1 MAVEIEINGTRYTA
15 VNAAEES
22 TLQRIANILE
32 KSGGKTSGTTKNVD
46 AAAKKTSDT
55 LGVLSRETDKTTTS
69 TKKSGDSL
77 GLFEKQSKSATEG
90 IKKFGAGLAGSL
102 AQGAKG
108 LFSAQTAGQALEGAT
123 NAASGALSMIPF
135 VGGALGAAFGA
146 LAGQVT
152 ATFTAFEEITKSSSG
167 FGFSMLAMRDAANT
181 SGITLGQFT
190 DIMKESQEAM
200 SRFGGGTREGT
211 KIFSNSM
218 NNLLYKNRDL
228 SQQLVRMGMN
238 YKDQGVAMADYIG
251 QMAALGAN
259 VNNMDVDKVST
270 EMVKLTT
277 TTKALAQYN
286 GINADMMKKEIEAKQ
301 RDAKMRAALSG
312 LPAEMQQAGLAMS
325 AQLSKNFGPV
335 GDQLLKE
342 IMVHGTAVS
351 AETSLF
357 AQSNAEA
364 FALISNMAGQLK
376 SGSAD
381 LAEIP
386 NQIAALDPEK
396 QQAAAADM
404 AQAVGLTIGTS
415 VSNAYTNMAEQTLIP
430 QLDTAGKA
438 VNQTMNNIV
447 EDFKK
452 LKEPADYLTQLS
464 MSLTDIIQKF
474 KTVLETVTTNI
485 LKLFGEEQGTLTK
498 GIDEFGKWLTEV
510 SKPENIKQMF
520 EDFKK
525 WINDV
530 IAGWNNFRNSLLGQY
545 LFGDTGPKVGPGSG
559 SAEQLIEASGD
570 DMGPSAAAGGVIT
583 APDSGATFKN
593 FTFHGKEFILNES
606 QLSDI
611 ITSVLNQSKE
621 DAAVFGNSV
630 ASNLAQEQMII
641 GTAVSNEL
649 LQAQETQAS
658 SSTTDYNNRS
668 IEILENIHRVLE
680 DNLNELRRVNQN
692 I

>member
-146 LAGQVT
+146 LAAQVT

-259 VNNMDVDKVST
+259 VNNMNVDKVST

-381 LAEIP
+381 IAEIP

-404 AQAVGLTIGTS
+404 AQVVGLTIGTS
-415 VSNAYTNMAEQTLIP
+415 VSNAYTNMAEQTLVP

-530 IAGWNNFRNSLLGQY
+530 IAGWNHFRDSWIGQK
-545 LFGDTGPKVGPGSG
+545 LFGKRKDDRPDLT
-559 SAEQLIEASGD
+559 EAMNAQD
-570 DMGPSAAAGGVIT
+570 AMGPSAAAGGVIT

-680 DNLNELRRVNQN
+680 DNLDELRRVNQN

>member
-146 LAGQVT
+146 LAAQVT

-167 FGFSMLAMRDAANT
+167 FGFSMLAMRDAADT

-259 VNNMDVDKVST
+259 VNNMNVDKVST

-325 AQLSKNFGPV
+325 AALSKNFGPV

-381 LAEIP
+381 IAEIP
-386 NQIAALDPEK
+386 NMIAALDPVK
-396 QQAAAADM
+396 QQAAAEEYAR
-404 AQAVGLTIGTS
+404 AVGLTIGTN
-415 VSNAYTNMAEQTLIP
+415 VGNAYTRMAEQTLVP

-530 IAGWNNFRNSLLGQY
+530 IAGWNHFRDSWIGQT
-545 LFGDTGPKVGPGSG
+545 LFGKRKDDRPDLT
-559 SAEQLIEASGD
+559 EAMNAQDAS
-570 DMGPSAAAGGVIT
+570 GPSAATGGIIT

-680 DNLNELRRVNQN
+680 DNLDELRRVNQN

>member
-146 LAGQVT
+146 LAAQVT

-167 FGFSMLAMRDAANT
+167 FGFSMLAMRDAADT

-259 VNNMDVDKVST
+259 VNNMNVDKVST

-381 LAEIP
+381 IAEIP
-386 NQIAALDPEK
+386 NMIAALDPEK

-498 GIDEFGKWLTEV
+498 GIDKFGRWLTEV

-530 IAGWNNFRNSLLGQY
+530 IAGWNHFHDSWIGQK
-545 LFGDTGPKVGPGSG
+545 LFGKRKDDRPGVDG
-559 SAEQLIEASGD
+559 VTEAMNAHD
-570 DMGPSAAAGGVIT
+570 AMGPSAAAGGVIT

-630 ASNLAQEQMII
+630 ASNLAQEQMIF